1 MRISDV
7 IENFINQMLD
17 DDNSVTLQRN
27 DLADHFNCVPSQIN
41 YVIQTRFT
49 PIHGYYVESQRG
61 GGGYIKI
68 QKVNVTKSNY
78 LMHIITSIGDKITAK
93 EIDIFVNNFLD
104 NNIINEK
111 ESKLIKSA
119 TNDKVLAIEPE
130 LKDKIRARIFKNMLI
145 TLV

>member
-7 IENFINQMLD
+7 IENFIKSMFD
-17 DDNSVTLQRN
+17 DEDAVTLQRN
-27 DLADHFNCVPSQIN
+27 DLAEHFNCVPSQIN

-49 PIHGYYVESQRG
+49 PMQGYYVESQRG

-93 EIDIFVNNFLD
+93 EVDVFVKNFLE
-104 NNIINEK
+104 NGVVNEK
-111 ESKLIKSA
+111 EAKLIKSA
-119 TNDKVLAIEPE
+119 TSDKVLPLDDET
-130 LKDKIRARIFKNMLI
+130 KDKVRARIFKNMLI

>member
-7 IENFINQMLD
+7 IENFIKQMLN

>member
-7 IENFINQMLD
+7 IENFIKQMLD

-49 PIHGYYVESQRG
+49 PTHGYYVESQRG

>member
-7 IENFINQMLD
+7 IENFIKQMLD

-111 ESKLIKSA
+111 ESKLIKSS

>member
-7 IENFINQMLD
+7 IENFIKQMLD

-49 PIHGYYVESQRG
+49 PIHGYYVESKRG

-93 EIDIFVNNFLD
+93 EIDVFVNNFLD